1 MLRCLTRARPSL
13 SLSLSPPRSL
23 IHLPPKHRTMAT
35 EHSHGHA
42 RVPNTLEWL
51 AKTKRGDY
59 LVQVAWPLCWGE
71 DRVAA
76 QDEKVNLVYLVDGNA
91 YFFTAVDVSR
101 RLEYLNSTRTVIV
114 GIGYPPSKYVY
125 DFRRGPDLTP
135 FADEYDMPLDRH
147 GKPRTDIS
155 FGEAEQFLDWMKTD
169 VMPYVENEL
178 FPKANLHT
186 GRKALFGHSY
196 GGIFALNT
204 MFTEPELFN
213 SFLIASPVIWW
224 NKDFLIRKPEKTFLA
239 RDKPVDPPFSLALTW
254 GTGKSEL
261 EREPQE
267 TDEEWWKRQN
277 CAEHDEMREAAQTLA
292 SRLEKSPSVKKIWT
306 REFAGEDHGSVAVT
320 GLQQSLMQ
328 FILGKI

>member
-1 MLRCLTRARPSL
+1 MT
-13 SLSLSPPRSL
+13 
-23 IHLPPKHRTMAT
+23 TD
-35 EHSHGHA
+35 HSHGHA

-71 DRVAA
+71 DRVAS
-76 QDEKVNLVYLVDGNA
+76 ENEVVNLVYLVDGNA

-101 RLEYLNSTRTVIV
+101 RLEYLNSTRTVVV

-135 FADEYDMPLDRH
+135 PADEYDMPLDRY

-155 FGEAEQFLDWMKTD
+155 FGEANEFLDWIKAD
-169 VMPYVENEL
+169 VMPYVEDKL

-196 GGIFALNT
+196 GGIFTLNT
-204 MFTEPELFN
+204 MFTQPELFHTY
-213 SFLIASPVIWW
+213 IAASPVIWW
-224 NKDFLIRKPEKTFLA
+224 NKDFLIRERETAFLA

-261 EREPQE
+261 VRDPDDD
-267 TDEEWWKRQN
+267 DEKWYKRQN
-277 CAEHDEMREAAQTLA
+277 CAEDDKMKPSATALV
-292 SRLEKSPSVKKIWT
+292 SRLKDCPSVKKIWT
-306 REFAGEDHGSVAVT
+306 REFEGEDHGSVAVT
-320 GLQQSLMQ
+320 GLQQGLMQ

>member
-1 MLRCLTRARPSL
+1 M
-13 SLSLSPPRSL
+13 
-23 IHLPPKHRTMAT
+23 
-35 EHSHGHA
+35 
-42 RVPNTLEWL
+42 
-51 AKTKRGDY
+51 
-59 LVQVAWPLCWGE
+59 
-71 DRVAA
+71 
-76 QDEKVNLVYLVDGNA
+76 
-91 YFFTAVDVSR
+91 
-101 RLEYLNSTRTVIV
+101 

-135 FADEYDMPLDRH
+135 KADEYDMPLDRY

-155 FGEAEQFLDWMKTD
+155 FGEAEQFLDWMKAD
-169 VMPYVENEL
+169 VMPYVEDKL

-186 GRKALFGHSY
+186 GRKALYGHSY

-213 SFLIASPVIWW
+213 SYLIGSPVIWW
-224 NKDFLIRKPEKTFLA
+224 NKDFLIREPEKTFLA

-254 GTGKSEL
+254 GTGKGDL
-261 EREPQE
+261 VREPEE

-277 CAEHDEMREAAQTLA
+277 CAEHDQMRETAQAMA

-306 REFAGEDHGSVAVT
+306 REFEGEDHGSVAVT